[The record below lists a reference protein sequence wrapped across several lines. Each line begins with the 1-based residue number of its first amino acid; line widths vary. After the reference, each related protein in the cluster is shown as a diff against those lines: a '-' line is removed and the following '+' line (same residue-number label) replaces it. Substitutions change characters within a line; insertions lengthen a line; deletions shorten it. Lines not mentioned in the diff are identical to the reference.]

1 VTPLAAADPLGTP
14 RSAPERGALVPPPV
28 DFVVE
33 TPRGAVTVRPV
44 DPVADLRLV
53 HRWMNAPHVVEFWQQ
68 AWPAGR
74 IAAYLTRQLIGRHSR
89 PCLGLLA
96 GVPVSY
102 WEFYRPVAEPVGTA
116 YDAAPTDLGV
126 HVLIGD
132 VRRTGRGL
140 GTLLLRAI
148 RDGLFATDPACRRIV
163 AEPDV
168 RNRPSVRAFQRAVFD
183 RRADIA
189 LPDKTAALMVAER
202 PAPPER
208 STP

>member
-1 VTPLAAADPLGTP
+1 VTPLAAGI
-14 RSAPERGALVPPPV
+14 PERAAALVPPPV

-33 TPRGAVTVRPV
+33 TPRGALTVRPV

-68 AWPAGR
+68 GWPAGR

-116 YDAAPTDLGV
+116 CDATPTDLGV

-132 VRRTGRGL
+132 VRRTGHGL
-140 GTLLLRAI
+140 GTLLLRAV
-148 RDGLFATDPACRRIV
+148 REGLFAADPLCGRIV
-163 AEPDV
+163 AEPDI
-168 RNRPSVRAFQRAVFD
+168 RNLPSVRAFQRAGFD

-189 LPDKTAALMVAER
+189 LPDKTAALMVASR

-208 STP
+208 SIL